1 MPGLTSFFRLLF
13 RNRAALDPL
22 EHGASGDGAPSTAVS
37 QAADA
42 LAERAALD
50 DWNRRTDPERQERI
64 AAYARAGYFNL
75 GYTYEMFHLV
85 AQFPPE

>member
-1 MPGLTSFFRLLF
+1 MPGLASFLRLVFRS
-13 RNRAALDPL
+13 RAALDPL
-22 EHGASGDGAPSTAVS
+22 EHRASGDSAPPTAAS
-37 QAADA
+37 QAADTR
-42 LAERAALD
+42 AERAALD